1 MTVVKIKKAKRTKMC
16 VIRRKLLFENYKS
29 CLEAIQFENN
39 INHLE
44 NNKININSLY
54 KNYREFLRNNSKTQ
68 NRFKSEKRN
77 VFTEE
82 IDNIALSSNHD
93 KRMQSNDSIET
104 YAYETS
110 KDLLNAKE
118 EIKCNNIIKRLII
131 QKIINFDDVIKEN
144 IKGHNPSWPETSDHP
159 EY

>member
-1 MTVVKIKKAKRTKMC
+1 MTVVKIKKAKHTKKC

-54 KNYREFLRNNSKTQ
+54 KNYREFVRNNSKTQ

-93 KRMQSNDSIET
+93 KRMQSNDSLET

-110 KDLLNAKE
+110 EDLLNAKE